1 MIISIRGNQRWVK
14 EDKIVNAV
22 MDNLLPG
29 INSVSLSS
37 GLFTATF
44 EITKIL
50 EKGKSDVYKIR
61 YTLDGEE
68 YQQVEW
74 TLDTVDLLYKIV
86 DFIDGKLKE
95 GTIIE
100 GMILSKLCE

>member
-1 MIISIRGNQRWVK
+1 MIVSMRRERWVRK
-14 EDKIVNAV
+14 EEVVDEV

-86 DFIDGKLKE
+86 DFIGGKLKE